1 MYQLPILSYALQ
13 DFESYID
20 AHTMGLHYHKHQQT
34 YLNNLNK
41 LLQKNNYSYNY
52 TEEELINHIN
62 VFPKT
67 DQEDINFNLG
77 GVINHNLYWKS
88 IHPTIHQKPTG
99 NLKRQIEKQYTTY
112 ENLLSLLKE
121 NALKVKGSGYTF
133 LIIGNNNTL
142 EIFNTKNQES
152 PYLYGYTHILAID
165 FWEHAYYINYENER
179 AKYLDNLLPLLN
191 FTHATETY
199 KKR

>member
-1 MYQLPILSYALQ
+1 MLPVGELLLG
-13 DFESYID
+13 D
-20 AHTMGLHYHKHQQT
+20 AMRD
-34 YLNNLNK
+34 
-41 LLQKNNYSYNY
+41 Y

-62 VFPKT
+62 AFPKI
-67 DQEDINFNLG
+67 DQEDIHFNLD
-77 GVINHNLYWKS
+77 GVINHNLYRKS

-99 NLKRQIEKQYTTY
+99 NLKRQIEKQYTTHK
-112 ENLLSLLKE
+112 NLLSLLKE
-121 NALKVKGSGYTF
+121 NALKVKGPGYTF

-152 PYLYGYTHILAID
+152 PYLYDYTHILAID

-191 FTHATETY
+191 FTHANETY
-199 KKR
+199 NKR

>member
-1 MYQLPILSYALQ
+1 MLNTKTIQNKKVAPFRHLLAPFIYFSLQ
-13 DFESYID
+13 VQSFFFISF
-20 AHTMGLHYHKHQQT
+20 QN
-34 YLNNLNK
+34 YLTK
-41 LLQKNNYSYNY
+41 KNNYSYNY

-62 VFPKT
+62 AFPKI
-67 DQEDINFNLG
+67 DQEDIHFNLD
-77 GVINHNLYWKS
+77 GVINHNLYRKS

-99 NLKRQIEKQYTTY
+99 NLKRQIEKQYTTHK
-112 ENLLSLLKE
+112 NLLSLLKE
-121 NALKVKGSGYTF
+121 NALKVKGPGYTF

-191 FTHATETY
+191 ANETY
-199 KKR
+199 NKRQ